1 MKSTLLG
8 IFIVFFCSTLVAQTK
23 DSVIIRKMFEEEF
36 QSGKSYSQL
45 EYLCKKI
52 GGRLSGSPQAEA
64 AVNWAFKS
72 LKSEGFDSVWLQPV
86 MVPHWVRGEKEQA
99 YVLSNGKKTE
109 LSICALGN
117 SVGTPKSGLKAKV
130 IEVKTFEE
138 LRAMSDES
146 VKGKIVY
153 FSRPFPDNVLTC
165 GSAYG
170 NTVNQRGQGPIEAAK
185 KGAIGVIVRSMTH
198 AYDDFPHTGTTN
210 YKDSITKI
218 PGCAVS
224 TVDAAVLSDILKANP
239 NAELYFRQT
248 CEMLPDVLSYNVI
261 AEIKGSEFPNEYVIV
276 GGHLDAWDNG
286 EGAHD
291 DGAGT
296 VQSMNALRL
305 ILHSGIKPKR
315 SIRAVLFMNE
325 ENGLKGGLKYAELAE
340 SNKEKHIAAI
350 ETDAGGF
357 MPRHIGFTLKKEE
370 LKKYAAWQE
379 LLGPY
384 GVQAFDENGGGADIG
399 PLRKQGTTL
408 IGYHPDGQK
417 YFDYHH
423 TSNDTFDKVNKREL
437 QFGTVVLAGLVYL
450 LSEYGL

>member
-1 MKSTLLG
+1 MKSGLLS
-8 IFIVFFCSTLVAQTK
+8 VFFVLFCSGLFAQNQ
-23 DSVIIRKMFEEEF
+23 DSVRIRKMFEMEF
-36 QSGKSYSQL
+36 ETGNTYSQL

-52 GGRLSGSPQAEA
+52 GGRISGSPQAEA

-72 LKSEGFDSVWLQPV
+72 LKAEGFDSVWLQPV

-99 YVLSNGKKTE
+99 FVFDNGKKIE

-117 SVGTPKSGLKAKV
+117 SVGTTKNGIKAKV

-138 LRAMSDES
+138 LRALDNNF

-198 AYDDFPHTGTTN
+198 ALDDYPHTGATN
-210 YKDSITKI
+210 YKDSIPKI

-224 TVDAAVLSDILKANP
+224 TVDADVLSKILQANP

-261 AEIKGSEFPNEYVIV
+261 AEMKGTKFPNEYVIV
-276 GGHLDAWDNG
+276 GGHLDSWDNG

-305 ILHSGIKPKR
+305 ILKSGIKPKR
-315 SIRAVLFMNE
+315 TIRAVLFMNE
-325 ENGLKGGLKYAELAE
+325 ENGLKGGLKYAELAQ

-357 MPRHIGFTLKKEE
+357 MPRHIGFTFNKEE
-370 LKKYAAWQE
+370 LKKFANWQE
-379 LLGPY
+379 LLAPY

-437 QFGTVVLAGLVYL
+437 QFGTVVLSGLIYL